1 MKVLISILII
11 LGVIFSAWKGYDYW
25 DRVNTEKDKSER
37 KASGADIV
45 PNDLPG
51 MPYQLIEKYRN
62 AAQKGPVA
70 MKAFLDAYGKAP
82 SFQDPRKAWVEL
94 DYIVTITSSDPIDAK
109 KRFAAV
115 KERVSTNS
123 PVYFRIRSLE
133 KTYE

>member
-37 KASGADIV
+37 RASGADIV

-51 MPYQLIEKYRN
+51 MPYQLMEKYRN
-62 AAQKGPVA
+62 ASQNGPAA
-70 MKAFLDAYGKAP
+70 MKAFLDTFGKAP
-82 SFQDPRKAWVEL
+82 SFQDPRKAWIEL
-94 DYIVTITSSDPIDAK
+94 DYIVAITSSEPIEAK

-123 PVYFRIRSLE
+123 QIYFRIRSLE

>member
-11 LGVIFSAWKGYDYW
+11 LGVIFTAWKGYDYW

-62 AAQKGPVA
+62 AASKGPEA
-70 MKAFLDAYGKAP
+70 MKAFLDAYDKAP

-94 DYIVTITSSDPIDAK
+94 DYIVSITSSDPLAAK

-115 KERVSTNS
+115 KGRVSTNS

>member
-11 LGVIFSAWKGYDYW
+11 FGVIFGVWKGYDYW
-25 DRVNTEKDKSER
+25 DRVNTEKEQSER

-51 MPYQLIEKYRN
+51 MPYQIAERYRD
-62 AAQKGPVA
+62 ASQKGSAA
-70 MKAFLDAYGKAP
+70 MKAFLDAFAKAP
-82 SFQDPRKAWVEL
+82 SFQDPRKAWIEL
-94 DYIVTITSSDPIDAK
+94 DYIVAITSSDPIEAK

-115 KERVSTNS
+115 KERVSPNS
-123 PVYFRIRSLE
+123 PIYFRIRALE

>member
-11 LGVIFSAWKGYDYW
+11 VGVIFGAWKGYDYW

-37 KASGADIV
+37 RASGADLN

-51 MPYQLIEKYRN
+51 MPYQLAEKYR
-62 AAQKGPVA
+62 AAVQNGPA
-70 MKAFLDAYGKAP
+70 SMKAVLDTFGKAP
-82 SFQDPRKAWVEL
+82 SFQDPRKAWIEL
-94 DYIVTITSSDPIDAK
+94 DYVVAITSSDPIEAK

-123 PVYFRIRSLE
+123 QIYFRIRSLE